1 MREELDHTRRWLI
14 NASGA
19 AILSS
24 AIPIDASHA
33 QTAATTPRSAGRA
46 TSDLPEG
53 SATDR
58 TFISPHTAALADY
71 VAGTLDREL
80 PAAAAARTK
89 LHILDTIAA
98 MVSGSRLKP
107 GAFAARYVDSIGGKP
122 QAMVIGTSLL
132 TSAVNAALANAMAA
146 HADETDDAVP
156 WRQPSPPGN
165 SRGAPGT
172 TCCARSR
179 LAMTSAHGWSC
190 RSTERGGTAGPR

>member
-24 AIPIDASHA
+24 AIPIDAAHA

-53 SATDR
+53 PTTDR
-58 TFISPHTAALADY
+58 TSISPHTAALADY

-80 PAAAAARTK
+80 PTAAAARTK

-107 GAFAARYVDSIGGKP
+107 GAFAALCGQHR
-122 QAMVIGTSLL
+122 
-132 TSAVNAALANAMAA
+132 
-146 HADETDDAVP
+146 
-156 WRQPSPPGN
+156 RQ
-165 SRGAPGT
+165 APGDGDRHEYPHLSRQ
-172 TCCARSR
+172 CGARQ
-179 LAMTSAHGWSC
+179 C
-190 RSTERGGTAGPR
+190 DGGPCGRDRRY